1 MNQTLN
7 IQFKRLHPNAV
18 IPTYAHPADA
28 GLDLTATTRT
38 DDNNGNIIYGT
49 GLAIEIPPG
58 YVGLIFPRSSIR
70 NSSLI
75 QANSV
80 SVIDSGYRGEITVT
94 MRKYFK
100 PTASLP
106 HMAYHTKAAEYQ
118 PGERIAQLIVMP
130 YPKCH
135 FIEAEQLSDS
145 ERGTKGYGSTGK

>member
-1 MNQTLN
+1 MSDKFEINL
-7 IQFKRLHPNAV
+7 FVKRLHPDAV
-18 IPTYAHPADA
+18 IPTYAHPSDA

-94 MRKYFK
+94 MRKYIN
-100 PTASLP
+100 PE
-106 HMAYHTKAAEYQ
+106 TKEHNPNAQYQ

-135 FIEAEQLSDS
+135 FIEAEQLSNS
-145 ERGTKGYGSTGK
+145 ERGTDGYGSTGN